1 MVEKAITDIA
11 RITDSNEK
19 LIYELFRIL
28 VNSNAQLFEIIN
40 ISRTLKIN
48 RNLVSFY
55 INLLEKA
62 FLIRIVYNF
71 TASVAKQVRANK
83 KHFIAHPSIVLALL
97 DYPFEV
103 INTEVS
109 GHLVESL
116 MVNNLE
122 KISFWRTPQKD
133 EVDIILKKQN
143 KLIPIEVKYKSQI
156 TKNDLRSLLKFCDKF
171 KLKKRYCCYKRFV

>member
-1 MVEKAITDIA
+1 M
-11 RITDSNEK
+11 
-19 LIYELFRIL
+19 
-28 VNSNAQLFEIIN
+28 
-40 ISRTLKIN
+40 
-48 RNLVSFY
+48 
-55 INLLEKA
+55 
-62 FLIRIVYNF
+62 IRIVYNF

-171 KLKKRYCCYKRFV
+171 KLKKGIVVTKDLFKKEEVDKKEILFVPVWLFLLTK